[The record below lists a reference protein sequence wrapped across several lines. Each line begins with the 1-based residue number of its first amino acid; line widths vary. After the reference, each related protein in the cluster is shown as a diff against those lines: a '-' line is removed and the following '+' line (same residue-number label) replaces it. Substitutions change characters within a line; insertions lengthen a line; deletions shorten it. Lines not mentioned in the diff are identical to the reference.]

1 MFCIFGEP
9 QFCRRLLTATRMRNE
24 AACRVPC
31 RIACRG
37 ICADWH
43 ELVPYVEWLTKQ
55 LSGMA
60 DFYKG
65 EDRPGIT

>member
-1 MFCIFGEP
+1 MKQLVGCHVGLHVGEFV
-9 QFCRRLLTATRMRNE
+9 QTGMSSS
-24 AACRVPC
+24 
-31 RIACRG
+31 
-37 ICADWH
+37 
-43 ELVPYVEWLTKQ
+43 PYVEWLTKQ